1 MKCENENEYLADWNI
16 CCRRRVE
23 AYARCSQVTAKAVK
37 QLAEVI
43 SRNLERLQE
52 VSERCKVMTRLTE
65 TQLAYFN
72 SSHAAALKA
81 VETVAVTVG
90 FAQAL
95 SDLTGP
101 MTEMVREEEKRFQ
114 TLRRQVGELAPAIG
128 QLHKR
133 IVADHQLSRQDIYS
147 KSCFSPC

>member
-1 MKCENENEYLADWNI
+1 M
-16 CCRRRVE
+16 E

-43 SRNLERLQE
+43 CRNLERLQE

-72 SSHAAALKA
+72 SSHVAALKA
-81 VETVAVTVG
+81 VETAASTG
-90 FAQAL
+90 L

-101 MTEMVREEEKRFQ
+101 MTEMVREEDKRFQ

-133 IVADHQLSRQDIYS
+133 VVADHQLSRYTVMLS
-147 KSCFSPC
+147 